1 MQRKNPFET
10 GASLAAK
17 AAKNIPMNPHS
28 VIRKAILTKIES
40 IVESCFHPAMRKY
53 YVNEID
59 ATNVEPHT
67 VSGISVLSLG
77 DSMPYIISKRFFPSI
92 GGVIQG
98 NSPQVFYKGIWYD
111 CVVEIINSDN
121 PSYGLFIGG
130 FDSSLILLNRLN
142 GNRSSA
148 NLLVEKVQE
157 LTLADGSIR
166 HNLLASSE
174 LKLQEGFQWTKDPFG
189 RFLSKE
195 IDSHL
200 LYEKFIQVQ
209 YYEHARFFGTLEPF
223 DGSFAST
230 IVVSDVVDITPVPLS
245 QSFLG
250 VFFLFEIEISMS
262 VWFRVF
268 VSLIRLYSHKDYFKG
283 TFLNFVGKYEFKVN
297 VEFKLLADY

>member
-10 GASLAAK
+10 GASLAAQ

-28 VIRKAILTKIES
+28 VIRKAIIIKIES
-40 IVESCFHPAMRKY
+40 IVESCFHPAMRRY
-53 YVNEID
+53 SVNEID

-98 NSPQVFYKGIWYD
+98 NSPQVFYEGIWYD
-111 CVVEIINSDN
+111 CVVEIVNSDN
-121 PSYGLFIGG
+121 PSYGWFIGG
-130 FDSSLILLNRLN
+130 FDSSLMLLNRLN
-142 GNRSSA
+142 GNRSSP
-148 NLLVEKVQE
+148 NLLVENVQE

-166 HNLLASSE
+166 HNLLTSSE

-200 LYEKFIQVQ
+200 VYEKFIQMQ
-209 YYEHARFFGTLEPF
+209 AHEHARFFGVLEPF
-223 DGSFAST
+223 DGSFART
-230 IVVSDVVDITPVPLS
+230 IVVSDVIDMTPVNLS

-262 VWFRVF
+262 VWFRIF
-268 VSLIRLYSHKDYFKG
+268 VSLIRLYPHKGYFKG
-283 TFLNFVGKYEFKVN
+283 TFLNFVEKHEFKFN
-297 VEFKLLADY
+297 VGFKLLADY